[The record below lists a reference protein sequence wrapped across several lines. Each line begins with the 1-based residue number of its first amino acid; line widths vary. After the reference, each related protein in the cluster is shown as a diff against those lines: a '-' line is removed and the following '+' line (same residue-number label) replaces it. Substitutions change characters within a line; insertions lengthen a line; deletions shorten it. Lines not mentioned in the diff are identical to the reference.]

1 MGFNNIILSKSVTR
15 EDEKKKKKNLDVTLQ
30 VLLSHF
36 QRIKVNHVYQESNRC
51 ANNLAKECCSLSAD
65 FVCLDGPYFA
75 ELCIILDLDA
85 IGWYSLRLLA
95 SF

>member
-15 EDEKKKKKNLDVTLQ
+15 EDEKKKKFMTSLYRF
-30 VLLSHF
+30 LLSHF